1 MVMADG
7 VTYRLSFHYF
17 RPNII
22 SDEKL
27 KVLGVQFRLS
37 VLIVLFLSQN
47 NVNNET
53 KEMLDEN
60 IETKYS
66 PSRRRRSMESETKT
80 GKGIRIISNEC
91 AKRVREKVS
100 ISREMV
106 LTSACNQENGLHRD
120 GHRREFNTVKMTK
133 YHSVSWKR
141 DKQWHNDLKF

>member
-1 MVMADG
+1 MADR

-17 RPNII
+17 QPNII
-22 SDEKL
+22 LDKEL
-27 KVLGVQFRLS
+27 KVLRVQFRLS

-66 PSRRRRSMESETKT
+66 PSRRRSMESETKT

-91 AKRVREKVS
+91 AKKVREKVS
-100 ISREMV
+100 ISQEMV
-106 LTSACNQENGLHRD
+106 LTSACNQEN
-120 GHRREFNTVKMTK
+120 
-133 YHSVSWKR
+133 
-141 DKQWHNDLKF
+141 